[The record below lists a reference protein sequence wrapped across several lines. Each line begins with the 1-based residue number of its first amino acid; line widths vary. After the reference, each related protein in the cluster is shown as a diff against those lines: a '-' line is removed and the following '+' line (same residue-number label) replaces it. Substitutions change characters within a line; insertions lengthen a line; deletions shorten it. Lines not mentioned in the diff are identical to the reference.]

1 MAGFAEEDPKVEK
14 IESDDSD
21 DEVNEPQTQEA
32 GESAEEEKGT
42 TRGEKKARKAIAKLG
57 MKPIPGVV
65 RVTMKKSK
73 NIMFVVSKPDV
84 FKSPNSDSYI
94 IFGEAK
100 VEDLAA
106 KQAALNAEQAAQRV
120 AQSSQPT
127 FERKAAAPETAA
139 AAEEEAVDETGVDPK
154 DIALVVDQAHCTR
167 AQAVKAL
174 RNNNNDL
181 VNAIMELTI

>member
-1 MAGFAEEDPKVEK
+1 MFNALLICFFACF
-14 IESDDSD
+14 
-21 DEVNEPQTQEA
+21 Q
-32 GESAEEEKGT
+32 EKGS

-57 MKPIPGVV
+57 MKAIPGVI

-73 NIMFVVSKPDV
+73 NIMFVVAKPDV

-100 VEDLAA
+100 VEDLQA
-106 KQAALNAEQAAQRV
+106 KQAAINADQQAARNS
-120 AQSSQPT
+120 QSSQPT
-127 FERKAAAPETAA
+127 FERKAAPEGVTPGSVV
-139 AAEEEAVDETGVDPK
+139 EEDEEVDETGIDAK

-167 AQAVKAL
+167 SQAVKAL

>member
-1 MAGFAEEDPKVEK
+1 
-14 IESDDSD
+14 
-21 DEVNEPQTQEA
+21 
-32 GESAEEEKGT
+32 
-42 TRGEKKARKAIAKLG
+42 
-57 MKPIPGVV
+57 MKPIAGVV

-73 NIMFVVSKPDV
+73 NIMFVISKPDV

-106 KQAALNAEQAAQRV
+106 KQAALNHEQAAQRV
-120 AQSSQPT
+120 SQQNIPQQEKKSGST
-127 FERKAAAPETAA
+127 ESGSAPAADEGD
-139 AAEEEAVDETGVDPK
+139 VDETGIDPK
-154 DIALVVDQAHCTR
+154 DIALVIDQAHCTR
-167 AQAVKAL
+167 AQAVTAL

>member
-1 MAGFAEEDPKVEK
+1 
-14 IESDDSD
+14 
-21 DEVNEPQTQEA
+21 
-32 GESAEEEKGT
+32 
-42 TRGEKKARKAIAKLG
+42 
-57 MKPIPGVV
+57 MKPVPGVV

-84 FKSPNSDSYI
+84 FKSPTADSYI

-100 VEDLAA
+100 IEDLAA
-106 KQAALNAEQAAQRV
+106 KQAAMNADNAQQRAQSNRTVFEQAQR
-120 AQSSQPT
+120 S
-127 FERKAAAPETAA
+127 EGGAPSAG
-139 AAEEEAVDETGVDPK
+139 EEAVDETGIDAK

-167 AQAVKAL
+167 AQAVTAL